1 MDGTIL
7 SSKGLPMVAAPDAE
21 GEWTERVTME
31 GIERTTLVE
40 NEAQFT
46 QSLSTPLTVSP
57 KLDDLGLLEV
67 GKAADGIFRGGYS
80 PPEEI
85 DRELENI
92 MTYSECPT
100 SIT

>member
-46 QSLSTPLTVSP
+46 QSLSTPLT
-57 KLDDLGLLEV
+57 
-67 GKAADGIFRGGYS
+67 Y
-80 PPEEI
+80 
-85 DRELENI
+85 
-92 MTYSECPT
+92 
-100 SIT
+100 